1 MHWVWGKR
9 RELVR
14 IRDIVQVLL
23 GVLIKQ
29 RQGKEKAALEAALP
43 QQEGPF
49 SFTAPSAP
57 ARGGVQKEP
66 EI

>member
-1 MHWVWGKR
+1 MPWVWGKL
-9 RELVR
+9 RELTR
-14 IRDIVQVLL
+14 IREPVQILL

-29 RQGKEKAALEAALP
+29 RQGKKKAAWEAVLP

-49 SFTAPSAP
+49 SFTALSAP

-66 EI
+66 